1 MIKPIVLLVVIC
13 SGLFA
18 EPTVAQGKRLAVY
31 QFRSENLEAMGS
43 ETELMLASR
52 SVLSG
57 LGPFDLISVR
67 EISDRLGRAGI
78 SQSVSV
84 DSAVEGGRAL
94 NANYVL
100 TGSMIKEGVEYRLA
114 INLIDIAK
122 ADSVG
127 SWLLFGNTTSELISE
142 FKKAAPA
149 LVDIMLPEVV
159 EPSLDEMLGEDEAA
173 SEFYVP
179 TFEARDADWAL
190 VWEPDPEEEVLG
202 YNIYRAPK
210 VDGEFLYLSSVTDS
224 EYIYTPSGNADR
236 SAFKISIVGDDGE
249 EREVDTVVELPEKE
263 TVVFGDNA
271 DAPAI
276 IRVKRSVG
284 GISFTCVPSLGAE
297 NRDAGCYVYRAV
309 DDDKHTLLA
318 KADADEKGLTSSF
331 TDEDLPRRAEY
342 VSYAVSHI
350 RSANLPSVSSA
361 PVKLDIV
368 KGPAIIEARVDKSRQ
383 VALAWDMPDD
393 IDVAGVRVYRRFS
406 GTSWRQIAELD
417 DIDEGTYVDDDFD
430 EDGVPVAYRLTL
442 FDDQGES
449 GPSQTERVITKKSLD
464 GPVISQVSTNLT
476 RAIKIKWEPS
486 TDPLA
491 SGYVIMRALRNPGDT
506 NWVLKEVARLDD
518 VDADQYLDEGSDELA
533 LLDDQEYVYGIA
545 TLNDVGAHG
554 EVGPIATGRTAADA
568 DVTAEG
574 DFLDHDA
581 NDDRF
586 RDDSAEEDGARR

>member
-1 MIKPIVLLVVIC
+1 MIKWIVLLVVVC
-13 SGLFA
+13 NTLLAGSA
-18 EPTVAQGKRLAVY
+18 WAQGKRLAVY

-52 SVLSG
+52 SVLSS
-57 LGPFDLISVR
+57 LAPFDLISVR

-114 INLIDIAK
+114 INLIDIAR

-127 SWLLFGNTTSELISE
+127 SWLLFGNTTSELITE

-149 LVDIMLPEVV
+149 LVDIMLPKVI
-159 EPSLDEMLGEDEAA
+159 EPSPDEMAVEEQEAG
-173 SEFYVP
+173 EFYVP
-179 TFEARDADWAL
+179 TLEARDSDWAL
-190 VWEPDPEEEVLG
+190 VWEPNPDEEVLG
-202 YNIYRAPK
+202 YNVYRAPT
-210 VDGEFLYLSSVTDS
+210 VDGEFVYLTSVTDP
-224 EYIYTPSGNADR
+224 EYVYTPTGNADR
-236 SAFKISIVGDDGE
+236 SAFKISIVAGDGE
-249 EREVDTVVELPEKE
+249 ELEVDTVVELPEKE

-309 DDDKHTLLA
+309 DDEKHTLLS
-318 KADADEKGLTSSF
+318 KADLDERGLTSSF
-331 TDEDLPRRAEY
+331 TDNDLPRRAQH
-342 VSYAVSHI
+342 VSYAVSHT
-350 RSANLPSVSSA
+350 RSANLPPVSSA
-361 PVKLDIV
+361 PIKLDIV
-368 KGPAIIEARVDKSRQ
+368 KGPVITEARVDKSRQ
-383 VALAWDMPDD
+383 VTLTWRMPDD
-393 IDVAGVRVYRRFS
+393 IEAAGVRVYRRFS
-406 GTSWRQIAELD
+406 GTSWRQIVELD
-417 DIDEGTYVDDDFD
+417 DVDEGTYTDDDFD

-442 FDDQGES
+442 FDEEGES

-476 RAIKIKWEPS
+476 RAIKINWEPS

-533 LLDDQEYVYGIA
+533 LRDDQEYVYGIA

-554 EVGPIATGRTAADA
+554 EIGPIATGRTAADA
-568 DVTAEG
+568 DATAE
-574 DFLDHDA
+574 
-581 NDDRF
+581 
-586 RDDSAEEDGARR
+586 DDSLDDDADEDPFGDDSVEEDDARY